1 MEPLDG
7 IDGPYSVP
15 FKMQEQT
22 VKAEW
27 IDYNGHMNVAYYTL
41 AFDLSLDEFFENI
54 LGLGPSYVARSKS
67 GPYSLQAQYHY
78 LDELLQG
85 ERFYV
90 KVYVRDFNAKCL
102 HIVME
107 MIHSKKNTLTAVCE
121 QVLINV
127 DLNTRRSVEYPDWA
141 QERIRNISECFSN
154 EIFPSQAGSSIG
166 LRKKNK

>member
-41 AFDLSLDEFFENI
+41 AFDLSLDEFFENV
-54 LGLGPSYVARSKS
+54 LGLGPSYVERSKS

-90 KVYVRDFNAKCL
+90 KVYLRDFNAKCV

-107 MIHSKKNTLTAVCE
+107 MIHSKKIL
-121 QVLINV
+121 
-127 DLNTRRSVEYPDWA
+127 
-141 QERIRNISECFSN
+141 
-154 EIFPSQAGSSIG
+154 
-166 LRKKNK
+166 

>member
-1 MEPLDG
+1 MEPVDG

-85 ERFYV
+85 GRFYV
-90 KVYVRDFNAKCL
+90 KVYVKDFRVTYEPDNRPGLAEFKESFLHVELTLSMTSDVMDEANAIEEDHYFYRSIFL
-102 HIVME
+102 GTAYIQ
-107 MIHSKKNTLTAVCE
+107 KKVTN
-121 QVLINV
+121 
-127 DLNTRRSVEYPDWA
+127 SVVGDDEA
-141 QERIRNISECFSN
+141 
-154 EIFPSQAGSSIG
+154 A
-166 LRKKNK
+166 